1 MPKFKE
7 RNMQDWMKGAI
18 FGSALTLVITIVLF
32 VFRKVILLLALK
44 KVLEDTNK
52 AKSNSFLR

>member
-1 MPKFKE
+1 
-7 RNMQDWMKGAI
+7 MQDWMKGAI

-32 VFRKVILLLALK
+32 VFRKVILLSALK